1 MRNALLGGKELT
13 RTKRSLELQNDE
25 PKASQK
31 HQYCIV
37 IPAFITNA
45 ALALAL
51 IIKTG
56 VDTLK
61 ARTIKKVAG
70 FDVEPIDEQT
80 LKKISYNLSKDM
92 KEGVEL
98 LPQGK
103 MTQQFFAQ
111 ETSSIKH
118 KWIEQ

>member
-1 MRNALLGGKELT
+1 MPSLVLCVMNFRHENMRNALLGGKELT

-51 IIKTG
+51 I
-56 VDTLK
+56 
-61 ARTIKKVAG
+61 
-70 FDVEPIDEQT
+70 
-80 LKKISYNLSKDM
+80 KIGRASCR
-92 KEGVEL
+92 ERV
-98 LPQGK
+98 
-103 MTQQFFAQ
+103 FRAV
-111 ETSSIKH
+111 
-118 KWIEQ
+118 